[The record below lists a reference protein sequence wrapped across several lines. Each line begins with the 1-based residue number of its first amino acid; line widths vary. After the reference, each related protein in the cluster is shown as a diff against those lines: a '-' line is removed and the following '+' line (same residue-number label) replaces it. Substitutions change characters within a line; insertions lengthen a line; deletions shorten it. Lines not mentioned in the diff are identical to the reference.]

1 MYVRF
6 VTGKLSDSSRRRE
19 GVFQAAAELVDGKEL
34 RDYELAELRALQ
46 SWFGEHLAVPQ
57 RFSRS
62 RRRDAAGEA
71 ISWFKSCAVEYVK
84 RMHAICRILEE
95 HGVVTEMITTTR
107 PGYVVFEDQHQ
118 IAAVP
123 FGETGA

>member
-6 VTGKLSDSSRRRE
+6 VTGKLSESSRRRE
-19 GVFQAAAELVDGKEL
+19 GVFQAMYDLIDGKEL
-34 RDYELAELRALQ
+34 RDYELEELDQLRR
-46 SWFGEHLAVPQ
+46 WFNQHLEKPE

-62 RRRDAAGEA
+62 RKSGAAGEA
-71 ISWFKSCAVEYVK
+71 ISWFKSCATGYVS

-95 HGVVTEMITTTR
+95 HGVVTEMITTVR
-107 PGYVVFEDQHQ
+107 PGYVVFEDEHQ

-123 FGETGA
+123 FEETGA